1 MKKLYLGQLMENY
14 HIEDSVEEGGINL
27 IHAYAGSGKTS
38 YVLDM
43 ISKSEENLFGENDNR
58 FFYICDTKLLK
69 QQFKG
74 EYEVKKANID
84 GVEVEQLYKV
94 GKHGEYIPMSCHI
107 MTYYGWLYFMKVNKN
122 IESRYSFKTF
132 IFDECHVLAQNIV
145 NYSDYDE
152 EEVIEYID
160 LILGSYS
167 TIIAMSATPSKFN
180 GLMID
185 NGFTVNDLLH
195 GYKDELRQYTSN
207 KVIKYNEKPSQL
219 LTHIPFKKCAIY
231 WCGSIKELKKEVEN
245 IRELGLNVNYIVA
258 DDNCEQEQLAL
269 KEYIVKNNNVPTE
282 YDVIIFNKSMGTG
295 VNILDK
301 NNEFDT
307 FITYATKHEY
317 LDYDDSYQARMRIRH
332 DIEVEYQL
340 TKAHDVKKA
349 DKDDMKNHKQDVKR
363 IDLLESVLNKKL
375 TSTEFKELA
384 QKLNFRN
391 KKRELVKNP
400 KKEIEELGYMI
411 TNKRTK
417 TERYIVVTK

>member
-43 ISKSEENLFGENDNR
+43 ISKSEENLFGENDNQ

-122 IESRYSFKTF
+122 IESKYSFKTF

-185 NGFTVNDLLH
+185 NGFTVNDLLQ
-195 GYKDELRQYTSN
+195 GYKDELRQYASN

-317 LDYDDSYQARMRIRH
+317 LDYDDIYQARMRIRH
-332 DIEVEYQL
+332 DIEVEYQF
-340 TKAHDVKKA
+340 TKAHDIKREDKK
-349 DKDDMKNHKQDVKR
+349 DMKLQHDTEKR
-363 IDLLESVLNKKL
+363 MALIKSVLGQKL
-375 TSTEFKELA
+375 STKEFKALA
-384 QKLNFRN
+384 TELNFKTQTRKTN
-391 KKRELVKNP
+391 MKP
-400 KKEIEELGYMI
+400 YDEIRTLGYTVQEP
-411 TNKRTK
+411 TNSKRYTLISK
-417 TERYIVVTK
+417 

>member
-122 IESRYSFKTF
+122 IESKYSFKTF

-185 NGFTVNDLLH
+185 NGFTVNDLLQ
-195 GYKDELRQYTSN
+195 GYKDELRQYASN

-317 LDYDDSYQARMRIRH
+317 LDYDDIYQARMRIRH
-332 DIEVEYQL
+332 NIECEYRY
-340 TKAHDVKKA
+340 TKAHDIKREDKK
-349 DKDDMKNHKQDVKR
+349 DMKLQHDTEKR
-363 IDLLESVLNKKL
+363 MALIKSVLGQKL
-375 TSTEFKELA
+375 STKEFKALA
-384 QKLNFRN
+384 TELNFKTQTRKTN
-391 KKRELVKNP
+391 MKP
-400 KKEIEELGYMI
+400 YDEIRALGYTVQEP
-411 TNKRTK
+411 TNSKRYTLISK
-417 TERYIVVTK
+417 

>member
-122 IESRYSFKTF
+122 IESKYSFKTF

-185 NGFTVNDLLH
+185 NGFTVNDLLQ
-195 GYKDELRQYTSN
+195 GYKDELRQYASN

-317 LDYDDSYQARMRIRH
+317 LDYDDIYQARMRIRH
-332 DIEVEYQL
+332 DIEVEYQF
-340 TKAHDVKKA
+340 TKAHDIKREDKK
-349 DKDDMKNHKQDVKR
+349 DMKLQHDTEKR
-363 IDLLESVLNKKL
+363 MALIKSVLGQKL
-375 TSTEFKELA
+375 STKEFKALA
-384 QKLNFRN
+384 TELNFKTQTRKTN
-391 KKRELVKNP
+391 MKP
-400 KKEIEELGYMI
+400 YDEIRTLGYI
-411 TNKRTK
+411 VQEPTNSKRYTLISK
-417 TERYIVVTK
+417 

>member
-122 IESRYSFKTF
+122 IESKYSFKTF

-185 NGFTVNDLLH
+185 NGFTVNDLLQ
-195 GYKDELRQYTSN
+195 GYKDELRQYASN

-317 LDYDDSYQARMRIRH
+317 LDYDDIYQARMRIRH
-332 DIEVEYQL
+332 DIEVEYQF
-340 TKAHDVKKA
+340 TKAHDIKREDKK
-349 DKDDMKNHKQDVKR
+349 DMKLQHDTEKR
-363 IDLLESVLNKKL
+363 MALIKSVLGQKL
-375 TSTEFKELA
+375 STKEFKALA
-384 QKLNFRN
+384 TELNFKTQTRKTN
-391 KKRELVKNP
+391 MKP
-400 KKEIEELGYMI
+400 YDEIRTLGYTVQEP
-411 TNKRTK
+411 TNSKRYTLISK
-417 TERYIVVTK
+417 

>member
-38 YVLDM
+38 YVLEM

-122 IESRYSFKTF
+122 IESKYSFKTF

-185 NGFTVNDLLH
+185 NGFTVNDLLQ
-195 GYKDELRQYTSN
+195 GYKDELRQYASN

-317 LDYDDSYQARMRIRH
+317 LDYDDIYQARMRIRH
-332 DIEVEYQL
+332 DIEVEYQF
-340 TKAHDVKKA
+340 TKAHDIKREDKK
-349 DKDDMKNHKQDVKR
+349 DMKLQHDTEKR
-363 IDLLESVLNKKL
+363 MALIKSVLGQKL
-375 TSTEFKELA
+375 STKEFKALA
-384 QKLNFRN
+384 TELNFKTQTRKTN
-391 KKRELVKNP
+391 MKP
-400 KKEIEELGYMI
+400 YDEIRTLGYI
-411 TNKRTK
+411 VQEPTNSKRYTLISK
-417 TERYIVVTK
+417 

>member
-43 ISKSEENLFGENDNR
+43 ISKSEENLFGENDNQ

-160 LILGSYS
+160 LILSSQS

-185 NGFTVNDLLH
+185 NGFTVNDLLQ
-195 GYKDELRQYTSN
+195 GYKDELRQYASN

-317 LDYDDSYQARMRIRH
+317 LDYDDIYQARMRIRH
-332 DIEVEYQL
+332 DIEVEYQF
-340 TKAHDVKKA
+340 TKAHDIKREDKK
-349 DKDDMKNHKQDVKR
+349 DMKLQHDTEKR
-363 IDLLESVLNKKL
+363 MALIKSVLGQKL
-375 TSTEFKELA
+375 STKEFKALA
-384 QKLNFRN
+384 TELNFKTQTRKTN
-391 KKRELVKNP
+391 MKP
-400 KKEIEELGYMI
+400 YDEIRTLGYI
-411 TNKRTK
+411 VQEPTNSKRYTLISK
-417 TERYIVVTK
+417 